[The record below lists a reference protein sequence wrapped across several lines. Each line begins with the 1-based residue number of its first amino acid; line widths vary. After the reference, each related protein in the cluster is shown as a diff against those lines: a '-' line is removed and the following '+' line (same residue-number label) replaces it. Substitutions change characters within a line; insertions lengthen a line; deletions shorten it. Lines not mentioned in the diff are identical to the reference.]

1 MRPHQGG
8 PRKYSSLY
16 EEFTKWEK
24 IDVKGPLTLEE
35 LKNHFETKYNIEVS
49 MITYCSATVYT
60 SFDKGA
66 KARLPMKVP
75 AAIEVLT
82 KKEIPKYKRFLP
94 LGVSGSDKEGAD
106 CLLPDVRYEI

>member
-1 MRPHQGG
+1 VRTDQGR
-8 PRKYSSLY
+8 PRKYY
-16 EEFTKWEK
+16 PIHAEFTKWEK

-49 MITYCSATVYT
+49 MITYGSATVFT

-75 AAIEVLT
+75 AAIEALT
-82 KKEIPKYKRFLP
+82 KK
-94 LGVSGSDKEGAD
+94 
-106 CLLPDVRYEI
+106 